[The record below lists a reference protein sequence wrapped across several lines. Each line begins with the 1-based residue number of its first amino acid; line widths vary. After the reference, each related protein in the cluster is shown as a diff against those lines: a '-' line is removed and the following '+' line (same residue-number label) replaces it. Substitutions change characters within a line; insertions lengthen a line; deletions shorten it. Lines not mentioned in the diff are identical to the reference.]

1 MFRGLPS
8 TGNWPPG
15 LNLMLTAITTA
26 CAIKPG
32 FLQSPADI
40 SQKDEQVL
48 AMKAGNALVC
58 P

>member
-1 MFRGLPS
+1 
-8 TGNWPPG
+8 
-15 LNLMLTAITTA
+15 MLTAITTA